1 MVNTLRE
8 HLNRFIFTAGLTS
21 ANHALSRCIPRATF
35 AVHRDDT
42 KQMFRTNNV
51 SNNDFYKNL
60 CSLND
65 TSLLDLV
72 KFVSSNLD
80 LDKVRKQVKYIYFL
94 LIFTKTL

>member
-1 MVNTLRE
+1 MNRTSVPLDDQNFVRGHICNTS
-8 HLNRFIFTAGLTS
+8 LT
-21 ANHALSRCIPRATF
+21 
-35 AVHRDDT
+35 DT